1 MYDVSDWWII
11 LVIYTVQVRAMEEEN
26 IYCKVPSELLHPL
39 RATLPPIEE
48 ASKTPYE
55 RTVEIPIFGRVV
67 VTFKRFDH
75 RHHKSGHS
83 FWVVERVVRAKG

>member
-1 MYDVSDWWII
+1 MDEED
-11 LVIYTVQVRAMEEEN
+11 IY
-26 IYCKVPSELLHPL
+26 YKVPSELLHPL

-48 ASKTPYE
+48 ASSTAYE
-55 RTVEIPIFGRVV
+55 RTVEIPIFKRVV

-83 FWVVERVVRAKG
+83 FWVVVRVVRVKD

>member
-1 MYDVSDWWII
+1 MDED
-11 LVIYTVQVRAMEEEN
+11 N
-26 IYCKVPSELLHPL
+26 IYSKVPEELIQPL
-39 RATLPPIEE
+39 RETLPPLTE
-48 ASKTPYE
+48 ATNAVYE
-55 RTVEIPIFGRVV
+55 RSAEIAGFGRVV